1 MKPITWIQLFIL
13 CAGIGQAWAVKAQ
26 DVRFL
31 SQEKIDSLINPPLM
45 KQRDEI
51 LRFEKT
57 VQDIG
62 ILTEDD
68 APRACSFTYTNVSKA
83 PGCHHPR
90 KDNLRLYGGRCLY
103 RKSTSGRNANHHAD
117 LPPEKSSRN
126 DRYEHFRLSIFF
138 G

>member
-45 KQRDEI
+45 KQGDEI

-57 VQDIG
+57 VQNIG
-62 ILTEDD
+62 TLTEDD

-83 PGCHHPR
+83 PVVITRVRTTCGC
-90 KDNLRLYGGRCLY
+90 
-103 RKSTSGRNANHHAD
+103 TAAD
-117 LPPEKSSRN
+117 AYTGKYFRAKREPSR
-126 DRYEHFRLSIFF
+126 
-138 G
+138 

>member
-45 KQRDEI
+45 KQGDEI

-57 VQDIG
+57 VTGVKTGSAHITVKVSNG
-62 ILTEDD
+62 TEQTITVTV
-68 APRACSFTYTNVSKA
+68 RKKA
-83 PGCHHPR
+83 N
-90 KDNLRLYGGRCLY
+90 DNGWM
-103 RKSTSGRNANHHAD
+103 
-117 LPPEKSSRN
+117 
-126 DRYEHFRLSIFF
+126 
-138 G
+138 

>member
-83 PGCHHPR
+83 PVVIIRVRTTCGCTAA
-90 KDNLRLYGGRCLY
+90 DAYT
-103 RKSTSGRNANHHAD
+103 KSTSGRNANHHAD

>member
-45 KQRDEI
+45 KQGDEI

-62 ILTEDD
+62 TLTEDD
-68 APRACSFTYTNVSKA
+68 APRTCSFTYTNVSKA
-83 PGCHHPR
+83 P
-90 KDNLRLYGGRCLY
+90 D
-103 RKSTSGRNANHHAD
+103 RKSTRLN
-117 LPPEKSSRN
+117 SSHVSESRMP
-126 DRYEHFRLSIFF
+126 SSA
-138 G
+138 

>member
-68 APRACSFTYTNVSKA
+68 AASLQLHIHQCKQSA
-83 PGCHHPR
+83 GCHHPR

-126 DRYEHFRLSIFF
+126 DRYKHFRLSIFF

>member
-45 KQRDEI
+45 KQGDEI

-57 VQDIG
+57 VQNIG
-62 ILTEDD
+62 TLTEDD
-68 APRACSFTYTNVSKA
+68 APRACSFTYT
-83 PGCHHPR
+83 
-90 KDNLRLYGGRCLY
+90 
-103 RKSTSGRNANHHAD
+103 KSTSGRNANHHAD
-117 LPPEKSSRN
+117 LPPEKSSWN

>member
-45 KQRDEI
+45 KQGDEI

-57 VQDIG
+57 VQNIG
-62 ILTEDD
+62 TLTEDD
-68 APRACSFTYTNVSKA
+68 APRACSFTYTSTCPIRPTK
-83 PGCHHPR
+83 
-90 KDNLRLYGGRCLY
+90 LRLVVD
-103 RKSTSGRNANHHAD
+103 T
-117 LPPEKSSRN
+117 
-126 DRYEHFRLSIFF
+126 HFSPAAITPI
-138 G
+138 